1 MSKLVLGAVL
11 SGALAAAPAY
21 AGHKSQSWEYAKV
34 IRAEPVVRQVRVS
47 EPRRECY
54 EEPVTERTVY
64 RRASD
69 PAAPLIGA
77 IIGGVIGHQFGN
89 GRGRDVATVAGAV
102 IGANHAA
109 AHSGASNR
117 VIERTVYE
125 TRCTTGRQ
133 ARFEERVEG
142 YNVTYRHHGQ
152 TYQTFMPYD
161 PGKRLRVR
169 VDVAPVLESDD
180 LD

>member
-1 MSKLVLGAVL
+1 MNKLILGAVL
-11 SGALAAAPAY
+11 SGTLVTAPAY
-21 AGHKSQSWEYAKV
+21 AGDESRGWEYAKV
-34 IRAEPVVRQVRVS
+34 VRAEPIVRQVRVS
-47 EPRRECY
+47 DPRRECY

-64 RRASD
+64 RGASD
-69 PAAPLIGA
+69 PGAPLLGA
-77 IIGGVIGHQFGN
+77 IIGGVIGHQFGS
-89 GRGRDVATVAGAV
+89 GRGRDVATFAGSV

-109 AHSGASNR
+109 AHSGTSNR
-117 VIERTVYE
+117 VVERTVYE
-125 TRCTTGRQ
+125 TRCTTVRQ

-142 YNVTYRHHGQ
+142 YNVTYRHHGK

-169 VDVAPVLESDD
+169 VDVAPVMESDD